1 MMNGKMIDLHTLYEE
16 VKRAGGYNVMLQ
28 KKMWK
33 TLANQVFDVPVSCMN
48 AGYSLR
54 MLYKRTLL
62 PYELKYR
69 DASADSSSA
78 LSLPSVGSTSASIL
92 GSSDSLGSFCSIT
105 DGVSTKSIVQ
115 TLGAT
120 KIIAPSIASSSS
132 SAQNAAGIAGSGA
145 GAKRASAMMN
155 LSARTEAEKVS
166 SAKQRITTFHRTA
179 IPTQQN
185 TRMTYR
191 HYFEV
196 SALRLHAALQSGIEL
211 QVAWALRTL
220 LVKSFNGEVALEHA
234 PGMLSLLLRRIV
246 KFRSCDEHQH
256 DAPVKKKARVVGDGY
271 DDDDDI
277 EDVFDDLFASGSTR
291 ATVLVILL
299 NLSHLAQ
306 NARDMAASPLFIEY
320 MFHGLCRNGNHGTD
334 GVFIAGGTEGWR
346 LHLDMLCSVAPWIE
360 LDDSQAILPSCV
372 HQGFL
377 NLLIG
382 PSYLFSDDE
391 ATVCATVRALAQL
404 VGVPHNEAAFRD
416 LLENGRDEEGHSLM
430 ATVPHRISHIFVS
443 GNAVQQQSVLVL
455 LDRLCRLSAAFA
467 SAAAQEP
474 LVFRRLISV
483 VIEVA
488 GMSPTVE
495 ELAVFQEVVERGKAA
510 ATVLRSMLLSCT
522 ASEVQ
527 CVFAYESFFA
537 CLAASD
543 SPLAQHASTIIAA
556 LVTVSESLAS

>member
-1 MMNGKMIDLHTLYEE
+1 
-16 VKRAGGYNVMLQ
+16 
-28 KKMWK
+28 
-33 TLANQVFDVPVSCMN
+33 MN

-78 LSLPSVGSTSASIL
+78 LSAPSVGGSVASVL
-92 GSSDSLGSFCSIT
+92 GSSESLGSFCSIT
-105 DGVSTKSIVQ
+105 DGMSTKSIVQ

-120 KIIAPSIASSSS
+120 KIIAPTMSSSS
-132 SAQNAAGIAGSGA
+132 SGAQNAAGAGGSGA
-145 GAKRASAMMN
+145 GSKRVSHLVSAS
-155 LSARTEAEKVS
+155 SQPEAEKVS
-166 SAKQRITTFHRTA
+166 SAKQRITSFHRTA
-179 IPTQQN
+179 IPTNQN

-234 PGMLSLLLRRIV
+234 PGMLSLLLHRIA
-246 KFRSCDEHQH
+246 KFRSCEEQKD
-256 DAPVKKKARVVGDGY
+256 DAPMKKRARVDGGL
-271 DDDDDI
+271 DDDDI
-277 EDVFDDLFASGSTR
+277 EDVFDDLFAAGSTR

-306 NARDMAASPLFIEY
+306 NARDMAAYPLFVEY
-320 MFHGLCRNGNHGTD
+320 MFHGLCRNGRDGTD
-334 GVFIAGGTEGWR
+334 GVYIAGGTEGWR

-372 HQGFL
+372 HNGL
-377 NLLIG
+377 LKLLIG
-382 PSYLFSDDE
+382 HSYLFSDDE

-416 LLENGRDEEGHSLM
+416 LLENGTDDEGHPLM
-430 ATVPHRISHIFVS
+430 SSIPLRIAHIFVS

-455 LDRLCRLSAAFA
+455 LDRLCRLSADFA

-510 ATVLRSMLLSCT
+510 ATVLRTMLLSCT